1 MAQRTSIYDIAK
13 LAGLS
18 AGSVSKIL
26 NGKGSFSQK
35 TRERVVA
42 IAREQGYV
50 ANFAA
55 KALREEST
63 HSVGII
69 TPDVSNEF
77 FSSIVMAAEIALR
90 ESGYTSYICNTGN
103 DGQVE
108 EDCLRGLVQ
117 KQADGFLFVGGSRP
131 VDRSSIGE
139 GTPVVCVDRAGTGD
153 ECCVEVQNDIEG
165 MMYEAT
171 DVLLARGC
179 QSVVFL
185 NVFHGA
191 SVSKDDAHY
200 LGYARA
206 LEKAGIAPDDRLL
219 INGPHERPSYVEAEE
234 VLGSA
239 FDAGLSFDGVLAIG
253 DRIAVGAV
261 NALLKRGVSVGR
273 EVRVM
278 GMDNTLM
285 TRLMSP
291 TVSTIDRNAYVLAQD
306 AAIALV
312 AMISGEET
320 TSGRIVVPHHVIE
333 RETTLGA

>member
-1 MAQRTSIYDIAK
+1 MAQRTSIYDIAR

-35 TRERVVA
+35 TRDRVLA

-108 EDCLRGLVQ
+108 GDCLRGLVQ

-131 VDRSSIGE
+131 VDRSAIGE
-139 GTPVVCVDRAGTGD
+139 GTPVVCVDRVGTGD
-153 ECCVEVQNDIEG
+153 RRCVEVQNDVEG
-165 MMYEAT
+165 MMYDAT
-171 DVLLARGC
+171 GVLLARGC
-179 QSVVFL
+179 RSIAFL

-191 SVSKDDAHY
+191 AISKDDARY

-206 LEKAGIAPDDRLL
+206 LDEAGVEPDDRLL
-219 INGPHERPSYVEAEE
+219 LNGPHDRPSYVEAEG

-239 FDAGLSFDGVLAIG
+239 FDAGLPFDGVLAIG

-261 NALLKRGVSVGR
+261 NALLKRGVAVGT

-278 GMDNTLM
+278 GMDNVLM

-291 TVSTIDRNAYVLAQD
+291 TISTVDRHTDVLAQD
-306 AAIALV
+306 AVLALV
-312 AMISGEET
+312 AMLSGEEAA
-320 TSGRIVVPHHVIE
+320 SDRIVVPHQVIE